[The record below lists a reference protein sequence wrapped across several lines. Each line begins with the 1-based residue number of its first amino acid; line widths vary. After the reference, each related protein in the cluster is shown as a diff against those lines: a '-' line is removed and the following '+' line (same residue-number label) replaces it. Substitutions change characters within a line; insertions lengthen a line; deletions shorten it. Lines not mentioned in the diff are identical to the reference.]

1 MSIRCEAE
9 LWSTINMCRVILLFL
24 FIAAI
29 AVFVESQLTFS
40 SGWGNGKRSI
50 SSEQVNDDCNPEEA
64 IFQIYKLI
72 VVSTDHDSTRR

>member
-1 MSIRCEAE
+1 
-9 LWSTINMCRVILLFL
+9 MCRVILLFL

-72 VVSTDHDSTRR
+72 VAEGEKIRACQREGKM